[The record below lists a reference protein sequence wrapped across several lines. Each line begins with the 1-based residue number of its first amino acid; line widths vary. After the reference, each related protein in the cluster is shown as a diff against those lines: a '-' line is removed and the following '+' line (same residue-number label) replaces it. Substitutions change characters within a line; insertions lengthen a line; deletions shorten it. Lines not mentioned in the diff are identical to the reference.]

1 MRYDIDAQ
9 VVIAFTSI
17 DLRTAQTSC
26 CCCITPT
33 PSIVVISIGIDGD
46 EIVTGA
52 SINVGI
58 KCTKGADIALPGC
71 VGVDEQAVVTGA

>member
-1 MRYDIDAQ
+1 MRCDIDAQ

-33 PSIVVISIGIDGD
+33 PSIVVISIGIDGN
-46 EIVTGA
+46 EVVSGA

-58 KCTKGADIALPGC
+58 ESTKSADVALPGC
-71 VGVDEQAVVTGA
+71 VGVDEQSVVTAA